1 MRSSTYVSITVHFVT
16 PTVSICQAQL
26 RKSKSISKVLLPL
39 ASSDFSVFTN
49 SHWTSEVD
57 GRLPSRVYN
66 WRSCSKSLESS
77 LRVYHEWKAGG
88 ESLAN
93 QLWRWTASNC
103 GAGRLDLIRRLAE
116 VLRENWLWVSRESSP
131 PEKHWV
137 SPEKHLSLAWE
148 VIESRE
154 RARLRSVTSAAT
166 SCSCLFTW
174 MTPTSSSCV
183 SQIHT
188 YCTSHLTSYISTSHI
203 LHFHA
208 LHRTSLH
215 LTSYSQLF
223 TWMTPTSPKVPN
235 PHIYLHLSII
245 QGTYISPLF
254 SAQFS
259 IFPPPWPGVDIFCTW
274 MIPGNVP
281 LSFHPSFQSKHV
293 NQSLN
298 QLINHY

>member
-1 MRSSTYVSITVHFVT
+1 MEGRRWESCKSALEMNSLELRSWTIGSYST
-16 PTVSICQAQL
+16 
-26 RKSKSISKVLLPL
+26 ISWSLAGKLALSLAREL
-39 ASSDFSVFTN
+39 AS
-49 SHWTSEVD
+49 WEA
-57 GRLPSRVYN
+57 L
-66 WRSCSKSLESS
+66 
-77 LRVYHEWKAGG
+77 
-88 ESLAN
+88 SLA
-93 QLWRWTASNC
+93 WEAFES
-103 GAGRLDLIRRLAE
+103 RLRSD
-116 VLRENWLWVSRESSP
+116 WVSRESSP
-131 PEKHWV
+131 EKRYIRGHQLQ
-137 SPEKHLSLAWE
+137 LSLYLDD
-148 VIESRE
+148 SH
-154 RARLRSVTSAAT
+154 L
-166 SCSCLFTW
+166 
-174 MTPTSSSCV
+174 SCV

-215 LTSYSQLF
+215 LTSYNQLF

-274 MIPGNVP
+274 LVPGNVP